1 MAEEKEKGAVIPA
14 VVVEDLPKTIV
25 RRLVKEKLSQLS
37 RDGEMSLLRDALQA
51 FTESA
56 RIFIHYLS
64 AAANDNC
71 MESKR
76 QTMNAEDVF
85 KALEDIE
92 FSEFVGPLKASLEE
106 FRLKNSKRKAVSSK
120 PVESNKKSKGE
131 GKHAENGKM
140 KGKQD
145 PTDNP
150 KGKHKKTAADGD
162 GAGKAQIVESEEKG
176 GQETNGSEKEEDGE
190 EEEEQEEEEELE
202 EEEEKQQQ
210 QEEEEEE
217 EEQSRGDSVDE
228 EEGNA
233 SDDSGDD

>member
-1 MAEEKEKGAVIPA
+1 MAEEKEKGPVVPA
-14 VVVEDLPKTIV
+14 VEVEDLPKTIV

-92 FSEFVGPLKASLEE
+92 FSEFVGPLRASLEE

-150 KGKHKKTAADGD
+150 KGKHKKTAVDGD
-162 GAGKAQIVESEEKG
+162 GAGKALIVESEEKD

-190 EEEEQEEEEELE
+190 EEGEEEEEQEEEEE
-202 EEEEKQQQ
+202 K

-217 EEQSRGDSVDE
+217 HSRGDSVDE